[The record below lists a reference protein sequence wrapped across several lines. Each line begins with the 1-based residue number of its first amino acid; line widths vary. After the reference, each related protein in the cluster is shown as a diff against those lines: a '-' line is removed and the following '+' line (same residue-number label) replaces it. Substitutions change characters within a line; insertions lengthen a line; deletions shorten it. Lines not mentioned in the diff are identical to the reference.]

1 MTEWKCFVGE
11 EHTFYGI
18 YHDYYAD
25 FEEHW
30 KADSTQRSNHLR
42 YCNQIIPL
50 LPMHDKTSIN
60 AYTQEDYDAVIQALI
75 KRGQDT
81 KGKQYMPYKE
91 STLQDFRRLI
101 YYVVETAAR
110 HGECDNVLWESNLN
124 PDATTESEEVKA
136 NQALLS
142 KSLTIHQEQAVAKTL
157 LSDPLQSGQ
166 NMGLLLMYSLGLR
179 NAEACAVDYG
189 DIKPMQTHPDCPVI
203 WIYKTTGYD
212 TSVGKLG
219 GKTRNADRIIPVPD
233 RVAALIHERRQYIEA
248 QLGKS
253 IDDYPIVCNND
264 RWDIRCS
271 ARELTNAARILFQ
284 RIKIK
289 ASQMASI
296 NEDLQENPISN
307 RDSLP
312 FEDRKDPTAYL
323 FRRNFGTHLHIL
335 GLSEPEIEYVIGHDI
350 DDPYETRNEF
360 VNEEK
365 LFAIKQKMDRRPLVN
380 SDLSEIERID
390 AGERLQLQHTAHV
403 RIPVDSAETEMHVTA
418 IEPTDSI
425 KVTLSS
431 HPQNMRIKL
440 NCRHYTVKASEYD
453 RFVDTQQQYHKVY
466 CVSELSSERQIPR
479 SQSD

>member
-18 YHDYYAD
+18 YHDYYED

-30 KADSTQRSNHLR
+30 KADSTQRNNHLR

-50 LPMHDKTSIN
+50 LRNHDETPIS

-81 KGKQYMPYKE
+81 KSKQYMPYKE

-124 PDATTESEEVKA
+124 PEATTESEEIKA
-136 NQALLS
+136 NQALLC
-142 KSLTIHQEQAVAKTL
+142 KSLTIPQEQAVAKAL

-179 NAEACAVDYG
+179 NAEACAVDFG

-212 TSVGKLG
+212 TSAGKLG

-233 RVAALIHERRQYIEA
+233 KVAALIDERRQYIES

-264 RWDIRCS
+264 RWDVRCS
-271 ARELTNAARILFQ
+271 ARELTNAARVLFQ
-284 RIKIK
+284 SIKIK

-296 NEDLQENPISN
+296 NEDLQEDSISD

-380 SDLSEIERID
+380 RDLSELERID
-390 AGERLQLQHTAHV
+390 VGERLQLQHAACV
-403 RIPVDSAETEMHVTA
+403 QIPVHSAETEMHIA
-418 IEPTDSI
+418 ANEPTDNIRIS
-425 KVTLSS
+425 LSVR
-431 HPQNMRIKL
+431 PQSMRVQL
-440 NCRHYTVKASEYD
+440 NCRRYNVKKTEYD
-453 RFVDTQQQYHKVY
+453 RFVDTQQQYHKAY
-466 CVSELSSERQIPR
+466 TKT
-479 SQSD
+479 

>member
-18 YHDYYAD
+18 YHDYYED

-50 LPMHDKTSIN
+50 LRKHDETPISV
-60 AYTQEDYDAVIQALI
+60 YTQEDYDAVIQALI

-124 PDATTESEEVKA
+124 PEATTESEEVKA
-136 NQALLS
+136 NQALLC
-142 KSLTIHQEQAVAKTL
+142 KSLTIPQEQAVANVL
-157 LSDPLQSGQ
+157 LFDPLQSGQ

-212 TSVGKLG
+212 NSTGKLG

-233 RVAALIHERRQYIEA
+233 KVAALIHERRQHIES
-248 QLGKS
+248 QLNKS

-264 RWDIRCS
+264 RWDVRCS
-271 ARELTNAARILFQ
+271 ARELTNAARVLFQ
-284 RIKIK
+284 SIKITAK
-289 ASQMASI
+289 QI
-296 NEDLQENPISN
+296 GRGILPILKRQAVLLGYRFVLKILADGCHLRS
-307 RDSLP
+307 
-312 FEDRKDPTAYL
+312 F
-323 FRRNFGTHLHIL
+323 NFGTHLHIL

-380 SDLSEIERID
+380 SDLSQVERID
-390 AGERLQLQHTAHV
+390 VGDRLQLQRTGCV
-403 RIPVDSAETEMHVTA
+403 QIPVHSAETEMHITA
-418 IEPTDSI
+418 NEPTDNIRVS
-425 KVTLSS
+425 LSAR
-431 HPQNMRIKL
+431 PQSMRIQL
-440 NCRHYTVKASEYD
+440 NCRRYKVKETEYD
-453 RFVDTQQQYHKVY
+453 RFVDTQQQYHKAY
-466 CVSELSSERQIPR
+466 TKT
-479 SQSD
+479 

>member
-1 MTEWKCFVGE
+1 MKEWKCFVGE

-18 YHDYYAD
+18 YHDYSED

-30 KADSTQRSNHLR
+30 KADSTQRSNYLR

-50 LPMHDKTSIN
+50 LPNHDETPIS
-60 AYTQEDYDAVIQALI
+60 AYTQEDYDAVIQAFI
-75 KRGQDT
+75 RRGQDT

-110 HGECDNVLWESNLN
+110 HGECDNVLWESSLN
-124 PDATTESEEVKA
+124 PEATTESEEIKA
-136 NQALLS
+136 TQALLS
-142 KSLTIHQEQAVAKTL
+142 KSLTIPQEQAVAKAL

-212 TSVGKLG
+212 TIAGKLG

-233 RVAALIHERRQYIEA
+233 KVASLIDERRRYIEA
-248 QLGKS
+248 QLNKS
-253 IDDYPIVCNND
+253 IDDYPIVCDNV
-264 RWDIRCS
+264 RWDVRCS

-284 RIKIK
+284 SIKIK

-296 NEDLQENPISN
+296 NEDLQEEPISN
-307 RDSLP
+307 KDGLP

-380 SDLSEIERID
+380 SDLSPIKRID
-390 AGERLQLQHTAHV
+390 VGERLQLQHSAYV
-403 RIPVDSAETEMHVTA
+403 QIPVNSAETEMHITA
-418 IEPTDSI
+418 NEPTDNI
-425 KVTLSS
+425 RITLSAQ
-431 HPQNMRIKL
+431 PQNMPIKL
-440 NCRHYTVKASEYD
+440 NCRYYTAKATKYD
-453 RFVDTQQQYHKVY
+453 RIVDTQQQYYKVY
-466 CVSELSSERQIPR
+466 TKP
-479 SQSD
+479 

>member
-18 YHDYYAD
+18 YHDYYED

-50 LPMHDKTSIN
+50 LRKHDETPIS

-81 KGKQYMPYKE
+81 KGKQYLPYKE

-124 PDATTESEEVKA
+124 PEAATESEEVKA

-142 KSLTIHQEQAVAKTL
+142 KSLTIPQEQAVAKAL

-212 TSVGKLG
+212 TNAGKLG

-233 RVAALIHERRQYIEA
+233 KVAALIHERRQYIES
-248 QLGKS
+248 QLNKS

-264 RWDIRCS
+264 RWDVRCS

-284 RIKIK
+284 SIKIK
-289 ASQMASI
+289 AVQMASI
-296 NEDLQENPISN
+296 NEDLQEEPMSN
-307 RDSLP
+307 NDSLP

-365 LFAIKQKMDRRPLVN
+365 LFVIKQKMDRRPLVS
-380 SDLSEIERID
+380 SDRPQIGKSVSVGDRLS
-390 AGERLQLQHTAHV
+390 LQHTAHV
-403 RIPVDSAETEMHVTA
+403 QIPADSAETEMHIA
-418 IEPTDSI
+418 ANEPTDNI
-425 KVTLSS
+425 KVSLSS

-440 NCRHYTVKASEYD
+440 NCRHYTVKATEYD
-453 RFVDTQQQYHKVY
+453 RFVDTQQQYHKAY
-466 CVSELSSERQIPR
+466 TKAKE
-479 SQSD
+479 

>member
-1 MTEWKCFVGE
+1 MKEWKCFVGE

-18 YHDYYAD
+18 YHDYSED

-30 KADSTQRSNHLR
+30 KADSTQRSNYLR

-50 LPMHDKTSIN
+50 LPNHDETPIS
-60 AYTQEDYDAVIQALI
+60 AYTQEDYDAVIQAFI
-75 KRGQDT
+75 RRGQDT

-91 STLQDFRRLI
+91 STVQDFRRLI

-124 PDATTESEEVKA
+124 PEATTESEEVKA

-142 KSLTIHQEQAVAKTL
+142 KSLTIPQEQAVAKAL

-212 TSVGKLG
+212 TIAGKLG
-219 GKTRNADRIIPVPD
+219 GKTRNADRIIPIPD
-233 RVAALIHERRQYIEA
+233 KVAALIQQRRQHIES
-248 QLGKS
+248 LLNKS
-253 IDDYPIVCNND
+253 IKDYPIVCNND
-264 RWDIRCS
+264 WWDVRCS
-271 ARELTNAARILFQ
+271 ARELTNAARVLFQ
-284 RIKIK
+284 SIKIK
-289 ASQMASI
+289 AAQMAFIS
-296 NEDLQENPISN
+296 EELQDESVTQK
-307 RDSLP
+307 DSLP

-360 VNEEK
+360 GNEEK

-380 SDLSEIERID
+380 SDFSEIERIN
-390 AGERLQLQHTAHV
+390 AGERLQLQHTAYV
-403 RIPVDSAETEMHVTA
+403 RIPVGSAETEMHIA
-418 IEPTDSI
+418 ANEPMDNI
-425 KVTLSS
+425 RITLSAQ
-431 HPQNMRIKL
+431 PQNMPIKL
-440 NCRHYTVKASEYD
+440 NCRYYTAKASKYD
-453 RFVDTQQQYHKVY
+453 RIVDTQQQYYKVY
-466 CVSELSSERQIPR
+466 TKP
-479 SQSD
+479 